1 MIYLDYAASTPMSDR
16 AMMTYTKAARE
27 YFANT
32 QSSHDAGTNAAQL
45 LELARTTIA
54 THVNGDPSGVY
65 FTSGGTEANILAL
78 TSLIK
83 RYPKG
88 HLITVEGEHSS
99 VLNTFAKLEKEGY
112 RVSYLTYNHEGRIET
127 ERLLE
132 AICEDTILVSIA
144 SGNSEIGSTQPL
156 EDIGRELYRR
166 NILFHT
172 DAVQTYGK
180 IPIDVQKM
188 NISALSISS
197 HKLYGPKGVGACYI
211 NPLVPWDPVIPGTVH
226 EKGFR
231 PGTINLPGI
240 CSFTTAV
247 EETFERLESEQKRL
261 QNLRTYLLNGIVHP
275 NIVIEGQKQ
284 TGLPH
289 IVGIRIKGLEGQ
301 YTMLEFNRKGIAVST
316 GSACSVGQQ
325 KPSKTLL
332 SMGRTEDEARELVRI
347 SFGRETT
354 EEDLKKTI
362 DVFQEI
368 LTRCSAI
375 KI

>member
-1 MIYLDYAASTPMSDR
+1 MIYLDYAASTPMSDL
-16 AMMTYTKAARE
+16 AIMTYTKAAKE
-27 YFANT
+27 YFGNT
-32 QSSHDAGTNAAQL
+32 QSSHDVGTDASQL

-54 THVNGDPSGVY
+54 AHLNGDPSGVY

-88 HLITVEGEHSS
+88 HLITAHGEHSS
-99 VLNTFAKLEKEGY
+99 VLHTFAKLEQEGY
-112 RVSYLTYNHEGRIET
+112 RVSYLTYNHEGKIEL

-132 AICEDTILVSIA
+132 VICEDTILVSIA
-144 SGNSEIGSTQPL
+144 SGNSETGATQPI
-156 EDIGRELYRR
+156 EEIGRELSIR

-180 IPIDVQKM
+180 MPLDVQKM
-188 NISALSISS
+188 CISALSISS
-197 HKLYGPKGVGACYI
+197 HKLHGPKGVGACYI
-211 NPLVPWDPVIPGTVH
+211 TPSVPWNPLIPGTVH

-231 PGTINLPGI
+231 PGTVNVPGI
-240 CSFTTAV
+240 CSFTAAV
-247 EETFERLESEQKRL
+247 EETFGRMAYEQKRL
-261 QNLRTYLLNGIVHP
+261 QNLRSYLLNRIVHP

-284 TGLPH
+284 PGLAH
-289 IVGIRIKGLEGQ
+289 IVGLRIKGLEGQ
-301 YTMLEFNRKGIAVST
+301 YAMLEFNRKGIAVST

-325 KPSKTLL
+325 NPSKTLL
-332 SMGRTEDEARELVRI
+332 SMGRTEDEARELIRI
-347 SFGRETT
+347 SFGRDTT
-354 EEDLKKTI
+354 EEDLKKTV

-368 LTRCSAI
+368 LTRCSAT